1 MARSNASLP
10 VRLQKRRILDKVQLN
25 RVTLI
30 VAETGTGKSTQVPQM
45 LLEEGISPIL
55 CTQPRRLAVVAISKL
70 VAKERGTEL
79 GGEIG
84 FHIGQKKA
92 VSSLSKI
99 LFETA
104 GILLE
109 EMRCEG
115 AKVLSRYKV
124 VIFDE
129 VHERSIESDLALT
142 CIKQFMMRNGN
153 IRLVLMSATFD
164 CELYKNYFKDV
175 DRGER
180 LEIIPISHP
189 TGDETCILYK
199 CQVSYLEEVTSM
211 LSGSEAEC
219 LLSELTLPLDV
230 ESIGLGQQMQGI
242 ISDLVSHLHAES
254 DLGKNILIFLPT
266 YRALEEQWF
275 LLKKKVPEVKVFVLH
290 SSIDMDNSLKAM
302 EVSLSQRKVILATNV
317 AESSVTI
324 SGVSYVIDSCLSLE
338 IFWDNERRKRLPRL
352 VWVSK
357 SQADQRKGRTG
368 RTCDGHVFRM
378 VPKGKFLNF
387 PEYEKPAIQLL
398 SLKEQVLTLSCSDS
412 KAINDPRVF
421 FPKSMDPP
429 LETTVKNAQSALHAA
444 GALQLAV
451 QRGKFLPTDYGRL
464 LASLPL
470 SFESAILV
478 VKGGQLGMLR
488 EAAILA
494 ALMDSSPFPIVH
506 PFGNETLY
514 RTFLE
519 RYYRKH
525 DNSKGEP
532 KSFSY
537 ASILL
542 ANLQAFDFWQ
552 CVMKDKQRL
561 ERLISHAA
569 MLKQSSAQT
578 LSSVE
583 REQCWCTQHS
593 LSLSA
598 LEAIAETSSNIVE
611 ILHLYRPT
619 FISNVQGSP
628 AHYIAYC
635 FYHHTCDLQPDEEH
649 LAEKVI
655 MVEDEEPDNITEICA
670 DKSYV
675 YGDQLHPSAQL
686 DLLSN
691 LIVQVRN
698 DLLHENTNEEEND
711 EVEEDQ
717 VSLCRYFQRGMC
729 FRGSDCRYSHDLMA
743 RRSVCKYF
751 MTETGCRYGER
762 CDFRH
767 PGSFE
772 TLPILNS
779 PLTFEESY
787 PSLNCFLDLCPNEED
802 GTILIYGDDDFSFT
816 WNFSQHYSPRSLLA
830 TSTLGDDC
838 LHLKTVTAVK
848 ERVTQLSGM
857 GVRIRWDTDL
867 QSLPADV
874 WEDITCV
881 VWNIR
886 RVRNEEESE
895 TKRLQNFLSTLSVI
909 LFAESLAHISLI
921 LTMYNDQFSRMKV
934 ERLARECFFFL
945 EQSIPFDSTSMG
957 VYPPLGT
964 YAFGVPRPVSYVF
977 ELQPPSAKQH
987 GDCFWLLEQAF
998 HDSAAV
1004 K

>member
-199 CQVSYLEEVTSM
+199 CQVSYLEE
-211 LSGSEAEC
+211 
-219 LLSELTLPLDV
+219 
-230 ESIGLGQQMQGI
+230 
-242 ISDLVSHLHAES
+242 
-254 DLGKNILIFLPT
+254 
-266 YRALEEQWF
+266 
-275 LLKKKVPEVKVFVLH
+275 
-290 SSIDMDNSLKAM
+290 
-302 EVSLSQRKVILATNV
+302 VILATNV